1 MQNLYTYTATNIK
14 ASVFGISI
22 GGFVADSF
30 ITISRQSPSTNIRK
44 AMDGSGTANIDP
56 FGSFKVNLKLDASS
70 ESNTLLDLIYK
81 VYMKSGYN
89 IRIPLIITDMN
100 GGNVFTSLD
109 TLFETQPDIN
119 YSAKSQPLDWSFRC
133 ENPVIS
139 IGGYND
145 DTTLYTS
152 LQRVVDFLD
161 TAKALGLD
169 LSAIEDKLSESVE
182 AMSEKIQSIL

>member
-1 MQNLYTYTATNIK
+1 MQNLFTYQ
-14 ASVFGISI
+14 ASQVRASIFGITI
-22 GGFVADSF
+22 RGFVADSF
-30 ITISRQSPSTNIRK
+30 ITISSQSPSTSIKK

-56 FGSFKVNLKLDASS
+56 FGSYKVNLRLDSSS

-89 IRIPLIITDMN
+89 LRIPLIITDPN

-109 TLFETQPDIN
+109 TLFDTHPDIN
-119 YSAKSQPLDWSFRC
+119 YSTKSQPLDWSFRC
-133 ENPVIS
+133 ENPIVS

-145 DTTLYTS
+145 DTTLYSS

-161 TAKALGLD
+161 TAKAVGLD
-169 LSAIEDKLSESVE
+169 LTAIEDKLAESVD
-182 AMSEKIQSIL
+182 AMSQKIENIL